1 MRIWI
6 PILALAIAACSTP
19 KNEPSPAATPATQAS
34 SQPVAAAVGDPAGN
48 PAKLGQQGEDCVN
61 QACEAH
67 LECLTYFG
75 IAGPYGPKFGSCEIR
90 CGEKDTCPDGQM
102 CTTIMDGP
110 GKVCRTPPASLTPS
124 D

>member
-6 PILALAIAACSTP
+6 PLLAMAIAACSTP
-19 KNEPSPAATPATQAS
+19 KNEPSPAATPA
-34 SQPVAAAVGDPAGN
+34 GHPAR
-48 PAKLGQQGEDCVN
+48 LGQQGEDCVN

-67 LECLTYFG
+67 LECLSYFG
-75 IAGPYGPKFGSCEIR
+75 IAGPNGPKFGSCEIR
-90 CGEKDTCPDGQM
+90 CGEKDACPDGQT